1 MKPHILILEFILTFT
16 IGVFANDFNKVG
28 FVIMSQSHRRHE
40 LIAEETRNKL
50 IADLKKKGIERPTVF
65 TSHKDLP
72 NHGAWS
78 YFPLFPSNFISQIIE
93 FEFVNTLYLF
103 KCSI

>member
-1 MKPHILILEFILTFT
+1 MKPHILILEFILTFA
-16 IGVFANDFNKVG
+16 IGVFANDLNKVG

-50 IADLKKKGIERPTVF
+50 ISVLKKKGIGRPTVF

-78 YFPLFPSNFISQIIE
+78 YFPLFPSNFKTQ
-93 FEFVNTLYLF
+93 NRKLLF
-103 KCSI
+103 IYTAETA